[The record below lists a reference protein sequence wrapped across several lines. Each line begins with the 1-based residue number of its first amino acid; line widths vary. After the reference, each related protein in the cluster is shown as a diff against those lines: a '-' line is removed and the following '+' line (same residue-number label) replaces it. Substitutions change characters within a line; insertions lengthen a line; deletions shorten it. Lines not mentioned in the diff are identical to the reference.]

1 MAKVTVTKSRDT
13 DQENQFVI
21 STRDYN
27 ESKQFVTRYA
37 PKEIDYSGF
46 AHTYNES
53 TRPDRKPVL
62 RRSGRSLRKMS
73 MTLFIA
79 LPTKDG
85 IPSIERSVDH
95 KLDKLETLAD
105 SDIPLIVDYEPRTK
119 GTWFIT
125 NMSYRS
131 IERAEESDEIT
142 RAEVTLE
149 FTETTDKTEFTLNR
163 QKITERPKTYK
174 PKKGETLAEI
184 VKRFYGTSNAKI
196 VAAVAKVNDIKNGQR
211 LKPGKKIKLP

>member
-1 MAKVTVTKSRDT
+1 MAQVTVTKSRNT
-13 DQENQFVI
+13 DEESQFVI
-21 STRDYN
+21 STRDYAD
-27 ESKQFVTRYA
+27 QFVTRYA

-46 AHTYNES
+46 AHTFNES
-53 TRPDRKPVL
+53 QRPDRKPIL
-62 RRSGRSLRKMS
+62 RRSGRSLRKLS
-73 MTLFIA
+73 MTLFLS

-85 IPSIERSVDH
+85 VPSIERSIDH
-95 KLDKLETLAD
+95 KLDKLEKLAD
-105 SDIPLIVDYEPRTK
+105 SDMPLIIDYEPRTK
-119 GTWFIT
+119 GTWFIS

-131 IERAEESDEIT
+131 VERAEENDEIT

-149 FTETTDKTEFTLNR
+149 FTETTDKVTFTLNR
-163 QKITERPKTYK
+163 EKTKERPKTYK
-174 PKKGETLAEI
+174 VKKGETLPEI